1 MRQLFPALL
10 LLPLLAQAAQAQHA
24 PGMGYMFPPGAQA
37 GTTTEVILGGYDWTP
52 DMQVFVHDPR
62 IRLEITGPPGPVIVP
77 EPPYWFGKKA
87 RRSPF
92 LLPREFPAKL
102 TIPAGVEPGI
112 IRWQAAN
119 ANGATA
125 VGRFVVGDLPEVIEQ
140 PRGESESDTIQDLP
154 ELPVTVSGQ
163 ILKIEEVDRY
173 QFTAPATGLVH
184 CELVA
189 PGVGSE
195 LTAAVE
201 VRDADGKLL
210 ASTADTTGNDAA
222 LTFKATAGHSYVVSL
237 YDVDFRGNRAFV
249 YRLSVHTSPRIIA
262 AIPPTGVPGQT
273 QTVEFVGYGLASGEP
288 ELESISQPV
297 KFPATPGSESFLYR
311 IQTPHGESRP
321 FRLYLDSNPVTTEPA
336 GPAPTLTAPATI
348 AGVLDER
355 YGEDRYTFSAK
366 KGESWSIT
374 ALAEAIG
381 SPLDLSLAVFDDQGV
396 ELMRND
402 DVGTST
408 DAALQFT
415 ARADGEYQIGLS
427 DTSGHSGTRA
437 AVYQLSL
444 KPARPDLALSA
455 PEMMDAPIGGTA
467 SLTLSFTRTG
477 NFENPVPVTIEGLPP
492 GVTVP
497 EKLEI
502 TPKLRSLKIPLTVAE
517 DAAATASF
525 AKISVTFPIDD
536 GSEVT
541 RTTGP
546 ILVATTIPAPF
557 VVDAEGKDDVTK
569 WPRGTTFPAP
579 VLIERNEGFDGVITL
594 EMTSKQGRHRQ
605 GIRGPELKVEPG
617 VNRILYPVFLPE
629 WLETTRTSRMILNG
643 VAKVKDPQGNERY
656 SLVRQKTRM
665 GFLPTGAMLKLD
677 ADVTEFTAVPGEQIR
692 IPLSISRARELA
704 GPLNLELHHTR
715 PAGSI
720 FSVTEQQLAADVTR
734 LTIPV
739 EISSAT
745 EALGES
751 DSNGISEHTL
761 TLRVTGASHGDLPV
775 VSETTILVQLKH
787 K

>member
-1 MRQLFPALL
+1 MRQLLPALL
-10 LLPLLAQAAQAQHA
+10 LLPLLGLTAQAQHA

-37 GTTTEVILGGYDWTP
+37 GTTTDVILGGYDWTP
-52 DMQVFVHDPR
+52 DMQLFVHDPR

-92 LLPREFPAKL
+92 LLPREIPARL

-140 PRGESESDTIQDLP
+140 PRGENESETIQQLP
-154 ELPVTVSGQ
+154 ALPVTVSGQ

-173 QFTAPATGLVH
+173 QFTAQASGLVH
-184 CELVA
+184 CELIA

-201 VRDADGKLL
+201 VRDSGNNLI
-210 ASTADTTGNDAA
+210 ASTADTTGTDAA
-222 LTFKATAGHSYVVSL
+222 LSFRATAGQSYVVSL

-249 YRLSVHTSPRIIA
+249 YRLSIHTSPRIIA
-262 AIPPTGVPGQT
+262 AIPPAGVGGQS
-273 QTVEFVGYGLASGEP
+273 QPVEFVGYGLATGQP
-288 ELESISQPV
+288 KLETIRQPV
-297 KFPATPGSESFLYR
+297 QFPATSGADSFLHR
-311 IQTPHGESRP
+311 IKTPHGESRP
-321 FRLYLDSNPVTTEPA
+321 FRMYLSQTPVLPEPA
-336 GPAPTLTAPATI
+336 GPAPKLTAPITV
-348 AGVLDER
+348 AGVLEER
-355 YGEDRYTFSAK
+355 YGEDRYSFTAK

-381 SPLDLSLAVFDDQGV
+381 SPLDLSLVVFDDQGM
-396 ELMRND
+396 ELVRND

-408 DAALQFT
+408 DAVLQFT
-415 ARADGEYQIGLS
+415 ARADGEYQIGVVDS
-427 DTSGHSGTRA
+427 SGHSGTRA

-444 KPARPDLALSA
+444 EPTHPDLTLTV
-455 PEMMDAPIGGTA
+455 PETISAPIGGSA
-467 SLTLSFTRTG
+467 SLTVSFTRTG
-477 NFENPVPVTIEGLPP
+477 KFEDPVPVRIEGLPA

-502 TPKLRSLKIPLTVAE
+502 TPKLRSLKIPLTVAA
-517 DAAATASF
+517 DAAATASL
-525 AKISVTFPIDD
+525 ARVSVTLPID
-536 GSEVT
+536 GKEVT

-546 ILVATTIPAPF
+546 ILVVATIPAPF

-579 VLIERNEGFDGVITL
+579 VLIERNEGFEGVIKL

-605 GIRGPELKVEPG
+605 GIRGPELTVKPG

-665 GFLPTGAMLKLD
+665 GFLPTGALLKLD
-677 ADVTEFTAVPGEQIR
+677 ADVTEFTAAPGEQIR
-692 IPLSISRARELA
+692 IPLSISRARELE
-704 GPLNLELHHTR
+704 GPLQLELHQTR

-720 FSVTEQQLAADVTR
+720 FAVTEQQLAADVTD
-734 LTIPV
+734 LTVPI
-739 EISSAT
+739 EITSAT
-745 EALGES
+745 EALNETSPGL
-751 DSNGISEHTL
+751 SEHTL
-761 TLRVTGASHGDLPV
+761 TLRVTGTSYGDLPV
-775 VSETTILVQLKH
+775 VSETTILVQLKQNS